1 MPSDIHIYP
10 AATTYVFAIP
20 SPETGISCDS
30 IEQNDNVDVYE
41 KKNEQGEIVEVVT
54 FNPTGEITVSG
65 ESTAALTAILGKVFT
80 FINLITTQFPNA
92 ITGASTIVRSVQ
104 YTQARRSNP
113 RVSSNSKCLPLV
125 ADPLMIVTFIHV
137 IKPNHE
143 C

>member
-30 IEQNDNVDVYE
+30 IEQTDNVDVYE
-41 KKNEQGEIVEVVT
+41 QKNEQGEIVEVVT

-104 YTQARRSNP
+104 YTQARGVNQ
-113 RVSSNSKCLPLV
+113 RVRISAKYYPLV
-125 ADPLMIVTFIHV
+125 ANP
-137 IKPNHE
+137 
-143 C
+143 